1 MKSENTFD
9 RTVTIAERLGRRS
22 IVLIGLMGA
31 GKTTVGRRLA
41 SQLGMSFR
49 DTDVEIETASRMT
62 IPELFKAYGE
72 PEFRALEARVVAR
85 LASEGPQVIATG
97 GGAYMRGE
105 TRDLLKTSAVTVW
118 LKADI
123 DTLMARVAR
132 RSNRPLLQAAD
143 PRKVMAELIEARYPV
158 YAEADILVAA
168 RDVKREIV
176 AAEIAEAVERHLQA
190 RDRQEP
196 GGDPFG
202 RASSGDQGQDEEAL
216 HVRVQNG
223 STENLR

>member
-1 MKSENTFD
+1 MKSEKTFD
-9 RTVTIAERLGRRS
+9 LTIAERLGGRS
-22 IVLIGLMGA
+22 IALIGLMGA

-41 SQLGMSFR
+41 AQLGLPFR
-49 DTDVEIETASRMT
+49 DSDIEIETASRMT
-62 IPELFKAYGE
+62 IPELFEAYGE

-85 LASEGPQVIATG
+85 LASEGPQVMATG

-105 TRDLLKTSAVTVW
+105 TRDLLKISAVTVW

-143 PRKVMAELIEARYPV
+143 PRMVMAQLIEARYPV
-158 YAEADILVAA
+158 YAQADILVAA

-176 AAEIAEAVERHLQA
+176 AAEIANAVERHLQA
-190 RDRQEP
+190 LDGQITARR
-196 GGDPFG
+196 
-202 RASSGDQGQDEEAL
+202 SSSESTQDAYPSHL
-216 HVRVQNG
+216 QAQSG
-223 STENLR
+223 SADNMQ